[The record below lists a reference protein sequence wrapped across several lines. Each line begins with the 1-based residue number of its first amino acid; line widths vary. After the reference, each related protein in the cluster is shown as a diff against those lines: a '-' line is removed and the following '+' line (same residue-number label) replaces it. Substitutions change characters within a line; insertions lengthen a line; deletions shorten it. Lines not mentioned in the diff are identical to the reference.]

1 MQRKG
6 PEMKKIEL
14 IKLEIMAQNGT
25 LNSYQNVFVL
35 RQFSRLKFL
44 RARAEPRGFHVLAV
58 TYLVAQRGG
67 ALFSVIFR
75 DK

>member
-6 PEMKKIEL
+6 PEMKKNRAHKIGNYGE
-14 IKLEIMAQNGT
+14 NGT

-35 RQFSRLKFL
+35 RQFSRLKIL
-44 RARAEPRGFHVLAV
+44 RARAEPRGFRVLAV